1 MSKTLLCTAALVAS
15 SSLCQAQDQTAA
27 LQALMTRAHVPGLS
41 LAYVKNGKVA
51 QTYYLGTRSNDTG
64 GKVDTQTVFQA
75 ASLTKVAFAYGVMHL
90 VEQGKLD
97 LDKPLSSYYSY
108 PDLQYD
114 ARAAKV
120 TAREVLSH
128 TSGLPNWRNGDT
140 LKFKYN
146 PGERWNYSG
155 EGFVWLGKVVEHI
168 TGKELEPWLEETV
181 LQPLGMERSGFIWK
195 NEFDQNYA
203 WPHTETGTTSGRW
216 TPDKVN
222 TAASLHTTADS
233 YAKLLCA
240 LLDKKGLKPATF
252 KTMLQPQ
259 AHSQVEQGKT
269 TLSWSLGVGRQETA
283 AGPAFWQW
291 GDNGTFKAFLI
302 GYPEKKEGLVYFANS
317 AAGLTIAGDILQ
329 LFFGGAQ
336 PAIAWVTNEDP
347 DIRHIALLNDLLH
360 EPFTT
365 AMAPFMKGSI
375 QDTAALPESKMNW
388 VAYRLL
394 ENRRPEL
401 AEQLFRLNTQT
412 YPDSVDAYA
421 GLAEAALRSGRPKE
435 AEQWYT
441 KAATL
446 KPAKTNYKQ
455 MALKLD
461 STFVEPPVAADS
473 SLTFF
478 RLGDF
483 PGAKLVSLAG
493 TFNGWNDLEVPMR
506 WKNGAWEAALRL
518 APGTYQYKFV
528 IDGVWLSD
536 PRNPK
541 THEGDMNSIL
551 VVTAK

>member
-1 MSKTLLCTAALVAS
+1 MRKTLLCAAVLVVM

-27 LQALMTRAHVPGLS
+27 LQDLMTRAHVPGLS

-64 GKVDTQTVFQA
+64 GKIDSLTVFQA

-97 LDKPLSSYYSY
+97 PDKPLSSYYVY

-114 ARAAKV
+114 ARAARV
-120 TAREVLSH
+120 TARQVLSH

-168 TGKELEPWLEETV
+168 TGKELEPWLQETV
-181 LQPLGMERSGFIWK
+181 LHPLGMERSGFIWQK
-195 NEFDQNYA
+195 AFDLDYA
-203 WPHTETGTTSGRW
+203 WPHTETGVTSGRW
-216 TPDKVN
+216 MPEKVN
-222 TAASLHTTADS
+222 TAASLHTTVDS

-240 LLDKKGLKPATF
+240 LLDKKGLKSATF

-259 AHSQVEQGKT
+259 INSQVETGKT
-269 TLSWSLGVGRQETA
+269 ALSWNLGVGRQETA

-302 GYPEKKEGLVYFANS
+302 GYPEKKEGLVYFTNS
-317 AAGLTIAGDILQ
+317 AAGMTIAPAILQ

-347 DIRHIALLNDLLH
+347 EIRHVTLLNDLLH
-360 EPFTT
+360 QPFATT
-365 AMAPFMKGSI
+365 IAPFMKGNM
-375 QDTAALPESKMNW
+375 QDTTVLPESKMNW
-388 VAYRLL
+388 LGSRLL
-394 ENRRPEL
+394 ENGRPEL
-401 AEQLFRLNTQT
+401 AEQLFQLNTQS

-421 GLAEAALRSGRPKE
+421 GLAEVALRSGHPKD
-435 AEQWYT
+435 AQQWYA
-441 KAATL
+441 KAAVL
-446 KPAKTNYKQ
+446 KPAKKQYKE
-455 MALKLD
+455 MAMKLD
-461 STFVEPPVAADS
+461 STFVEKPVAADS
-473 SLTFF
+473 SLTLF
-478 RLGDF
+478 RLEDF
-483 PGAKLVSLAG
+483 PGAKLVSLVG
-493 TFNGWNDLEVPMR
+493 TFNGWNDLEIPMR
-506 WKNGAWEAALRL
+506 WKNGAWEGALPL

-541 THEGDMNSIL
+541 RHEGDMNSIL